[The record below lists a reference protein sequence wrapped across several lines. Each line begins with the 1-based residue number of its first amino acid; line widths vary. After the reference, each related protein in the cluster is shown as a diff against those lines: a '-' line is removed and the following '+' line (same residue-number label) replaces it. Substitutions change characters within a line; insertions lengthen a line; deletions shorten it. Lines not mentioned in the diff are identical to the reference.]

1 MVEATSSNERFPE
14 LAFLSEL
21 LPVEPV
27 SMLVQEL
34 ETFDGAVPVTYIVCG
49 AVGTHVSMVEHFRVL
64 TIAGGERWVE

>member
-49 AVGTHVSMVEHFRVL
+49 AVGTRANTDERFRVS
-64 TIAGGERWVE
+64 TIARVE